1 MIIMLEQFPVFLL
14 AMLRIMSFLVTVPI
28 FSYRN
33 IPTGLKVGLGFF
45 LTLLVLPS
53 IQVQQINT
61 IDEYFLILVL
71 KEVVV
76 GLAVGFIAAMIFY
89 AIQIAGAFIDL
100 QMGFAMANIFDPQT
114 GIQTP
119 ITGRYFY
126 IFAIL
131 LLLSI
136 DGHHMLING
145 IMNSFDLVPI
155 DQIVLFNQT
164 GSIAHFVMITFK
176 KMFLIAFQMAFPIV
190 VCLFLVD
197 LALGLVARTVPQLNI
212 FVVGFPLKIFVGF
225 VVILMIISTVFFLI
239 QKIFKEMM
247 DSMGTLLKLF
257 GGF

>member
-1 MIIMLEQFPVFLL
+1 MLEQLPVFLL
-14 AMLRIMSFLVTVPI
+14 AMIRIMSFLVTVPI

-33 IPTGLKVGLGFF
+33 IPTGYKIGLGFF
-45 LTLLVLPS
+45 LALLISPTLHAE
-53 IQVQQINT
+53 IQT
-61 IDEYFLILVL
+61 IDEYFLLLAI

-89 AIQIAGAFIDL
+89 AIQVAGSFIDL
-100 QMGFAMANIFDPQT
+100 QMGFAMASVFDPQT

-136 DGHHMLING
+136 NGHHMLLNG
-145 IMNSFDLVPI
+145 IMNSFDFVPI
-155 DQIVLFNQT
+155 DKLVFLKDT
-164 GSIAHFVMITFK
+164 GSLAHFVVVAFK
-176 KMFLIAFQMAFPIV
+176 KMFLIAFQMAFPVV

-197 LALGLVARTVPQLNI
+197 LALGLVARTVPQINI

-225 VVILMIISTVFFLI
+225 VVIIIVISTIFFMI
-239 QKIFKEMM
+239 QKVFQEMM
-247 DSMGTLLKLF
+247 DSMETLLKLF